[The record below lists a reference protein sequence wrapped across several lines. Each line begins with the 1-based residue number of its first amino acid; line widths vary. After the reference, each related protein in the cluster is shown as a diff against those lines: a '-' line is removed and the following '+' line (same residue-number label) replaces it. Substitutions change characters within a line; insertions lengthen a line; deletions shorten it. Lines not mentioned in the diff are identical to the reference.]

1 MFAPVL
7 FAGGIWFCPGS
18 QWGFFNTSFN
28 LEVML
33 REVQRSIG
41 IAERGQA
48 DHRTL
53 RPWE

>member
-33 REVQRSIG
+33 REVQRRWLYWDSG
-41 IAERGQA
+41 EG
-48 DHRTL
+48 
-53 RPWE
+53 PG